1 MPNKNLHEKA
11 FDEATIQKLDIFE
24 LYTQE
29 WLPTFIMSGHKK
41 IYIFDFFA
49 GPGYSITHQ
58 EGSPIRILRQVIS
71 QLPNIFTKGTQ
82 VVIIFNEYD
91 RDKHSQLVKA
101 IDNFINANAILK
113 RAITAKNVIIPKP
126 KNEDFEK
133 LFSRIQNAFGSAP
146 ALMFLDQ
153 NGIKFLGD
161 KYLLPLLNSK
171 STDFLYYVSS
181 SYFNRFGE
189 EEAFKAHLKLDMDEA
204 RKNPYKYI
212 HRILLK
218 SLREKIPQTS
228 DMMLYPFSIKKG
240 SNIYGIIFG
249 TSHVRGADK
258 FLRVAWGENEK
269 NGEANFDIDDD
280 TVKETPGLFDDDP
293 NYAKELTKIAKFKND
308 VRQFVLEKRLKT
320 NIDVYLFTIRRGHI
334 PKHSADVLRKM
345 KKDGLITY
353 NKKSPCVSY
362 DKTMNEKEQEIINY
376 TVL

>member
-1 MPNKNLHEKA
+1 MPTKDLHEKP

-49 GPGYSITHQ
+49 GPGYSVTHQ

-91 RDKHSQLVKA
+91 KDKHSQLVKA
-101 IDNFINANAILK
+101 IDDFIDANDILK

-126 KNEDFEK
+126 RNEDFDK
-133 LFSRIQNAFGSAP
+133 LFSRIQKAFGSVP

-189 EEAFKAHLKLDMDEA
+189 EDAFKTHLKLDMEEA

-249 TSHVRGADK
+249 TSHIRGADK

-280 TVKETPGLFDDDP
+280 VIKEAPGLFDDDP

-320 NIDVYLFTIRRGHI
+320 NMDVYLFTIRRGHI
-334 PKHSADVLRKM
+334 PQHSAEVLRKM
-345 KKDGLITY
+345 KKEGLITY

-362 DKTMNEKEQEIINY
+362 DKTMNEKEREIIDY